1 MARGRLISLWRRC
14 SQLTTGVSTA
24 ARKREMTN
32 QPTKVRTCQS
42 RNKVPSTTA
51 ALKRATTTVRIT
63 WLGEMRTHNA
73 SARDGGVRLR
83 RSTLRFR
90 LAFCPRVCLRLL
102 LRVLL
107 RTHTQLLLPS
117 LVSTSSMINAATVG
131 VHNHKIHIPKFG
143 PRSRN
148 LINRA
153 ATRAMSRTS
162 TEKMAALLVSVG
174 FVNILIPTPLSY

>member
-107 RTHTQLLLPS
+107 RTHTQLLPFSRACLAS
-117 LVSTSSMINAATVG
+117 LALSATKISYCRSTRPRDPHTQVG
-131 VHNHKIHIPKFG
+131 G
-143 PRSRN
+143 
-148 LINRA
+148 
-153 ATRAMSRTS
+153 
-162 TEKMAALLVSVG
+162 EVG
-174 FVNILIPTPLSY
+174 KPYQYGHQGYE